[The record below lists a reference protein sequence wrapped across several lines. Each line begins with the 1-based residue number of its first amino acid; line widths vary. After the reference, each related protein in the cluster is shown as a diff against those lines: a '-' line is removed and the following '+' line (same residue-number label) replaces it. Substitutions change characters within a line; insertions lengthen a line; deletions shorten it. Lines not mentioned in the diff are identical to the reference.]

1 MVVFKKNGFNIFL
14 NTTATH
20 WLSSYKYYCEKDIMK
35 ITKVKSILT
44 APEGIAL
51 VVVKVETDQPGLYG
65 LGCATFTQRPTL
77 VANAV
82 DEYLDPLLQ
91 DRDPANIEDLW
102 KLMYVNAYWRNG
114 PVLNNAISGVDMAL
128 WDIKGKAANMPVYD
142 LLGGKCR
149 EAAMV
154 YRHAD
159 GRDPQEVLNNVLRY
173 KEDGYLAVRCQMGGY
188 GGRVKEITDETV
200 QPGKASPQATHRID
214 MMDRLNSSFPGAY
227 YDPDWYARSVVEMF
241 DYVRDKIGFDLFL
254 LHDIHERL
262 APIEAIRLA
271 KALEPY
277 RLFFLE
283 DPLAPDQIGWFRRLR
298 GQTATPIAM
307 GELHNHPLE
316 WRSLITEELIDFI
329 RTHISQIGGI
339 TPARKLAALCEAF
352 GVRTAWHGPGDVS
365 PIGHAANLHLDLACH
380 NFGIQEVINFSEPL
394 FEVFPGTPELKGGYL
409 WGNDQPGLG
418 IDIDETKAAQYPIA
432 IPPIQWT
439 QSRWPDGTLW
449 TP

>member
-1 MVVFKKNGFNIFL
+1 
-14 NTTATH
+14 
-20 WLSSYKYYCEKDIMK
+20 MK

-44 APEGIAL
+44 APDGIAL

-91 DRDPANIEDLW
+91 GRDPANIEDLW
-102 KLMYVNAYWRNG
+102 HMMYVNSYWRNG

-128 WDIKGKAANMPVYD
+128 WDIKGKVANMPVYD

-159 GRDPQEVLNNVLRY
+159 GRSPQEVLDNVIRY
-173 KEDGYLAVRCQMGGY
+173 QEEGHLAVRCQMGGY
-188 GGRVKEITDETV
+188 GGRVNEITDDTA
-200 QPGKASPQATHRID
+200 QPSKNAPQATHRMQ
-214 MMDRLNSSFPGAY
+214 MMDRLNSNFPGAY
-227 YDPDWYARSVVEMF
+227 YDPDWYARSIVDMF
-241 DYVRDKIGFDLFL
+241 EHIRANIGYDLFL

-262 APIEAIRLA
+262 APIDTIRMA

-283 DPLAPDQIGWFRRLR
+283 DPLAPDQVEWFRKLR
-298 GQTATPIAM
+298 AQCATPIAM

-316 WRSLITEELIDFI
+316 WRTLITEQLIDFI
-329 RTHISQIGGI
+329 RAHISQLGGL

-380 NFGIQEVINFSEPL
+380 NFGIQEVINFGEAL
-394 FEVFPGTPELKGGYL
+394 YEVFPGTPELRGGYV
-409 WGNDQPGLG
+409 WANDQPGFG
-418 IDIDETKAAQYPIA
+418 VDIDEAKAAKYPIE
-432 IPPIQWT
+432 IKPIQWT
-439 QSRWPDGTLW
+439 QSRWPDGTIW

>member
-1 MVVFKKNGFNIFL
+1 
-14 NTTATH
+14 
-20 WLSSYKYYCEKDIMK
+20 MK
-35 ITKVKSILT
+35 ITEVRSILT

-82 DEYLDPLLQ
+82 DDYLDPLLQ
-91 DRDPANIEDLW
+91 GRNPSNIEDLW
-102 KLMYVNAYWRNG
+102 QMMTVNSYWRNG

-128 WDIKGKAANMPVYD
+128 WDIKGKVANLPVYD

-159 GRDPQEVLNNVLRY
+159 GRNPQEVLDNVRTY
-173 KEDGYLAVRCQMGGY
+173 QEEGYLAVRCQMGGY
-188 GGRVKEITDETV
+188 GGRVNEITDDTA
-200 QPGKASPQATHRID
+200 QPGKAAPQATHRLK
-214 MMDRLNSSFPGAY
+214 MMDRLNSNFPGAY
-227 YDPDWYARSVVEMF
+227 YNPDVYARSIVTMF
-241 DYVRDKIGFDLFL
+241 EHIRGKIGFDLHL

-262 APIEAIRLA
+262 APIDAIRMA
-271 KALEPY
+271 KALEPF

-283 DPLAPDQIGWFRRLR
+283 DPLAPDQIEWFRRLR
-298 GQTATPIAM
+298 EQCATPIAM
-307 GELHNHPLE
+307 GELHNNPLE
-316 WRSLITEELIDFI
+316 WRPLIVEQLIDFI
-329 RTHISQIGGI
+329 RAHISQIGGL

-394 FEVFPGTPELKGGYL
+394 YDVFPGTPELHDGYL
-409 WGNDQPGLG
+409 WANDRPGLG
-418 IDIDETKAAQYPIA
+418 VDIDEAKAARYPIELA
-432 IPPIQWT
+432 PITWT